1 MKTGIEIHHGKFSG
15 TFVCPHRNLGFICVS
30 AVTSHSTWLLFWED
44 VKGNWSGV
52 VVRSEAEG
60 PKLREGQG
68 KKKRAQG
75 SMRNKECWNEKS
87 LGWGKGRALW
97 KGSCGYQG
105 KGEGGPEMCLQAPQ
119 PSTNVLQNE
128 NKSCLKIPFYSG
140 WVKRNSGFYLSR
152 GNAEPMHFSPGGAG
166 ALKWL
171 LSQGPRPMNC
181 KLESEHCS
189 LHPSLHQWICH

>member
-1 MKTGIEIHHGKFSG
+1 MKTGLEIHHGKFSG

-30 AVTSHSTWLLFWED
+30 VVASHSTWLLFWED

-68 KKKRAQG
+68 KKKRAQS

-105 KGEGGPEMCLQAPQ
+105 KGEGGPEMCFQAPQ

-128 NKSCLKIPFYSG
+128 NKSCLSYKMKTSHVWRSLFTQVEWNETVVSIWAEEMLNRCTSAQEVLEPWSDSFH
-140 WVKRNSGFYLSR
+140 R
-152 GNAEPMHFSPGGAG
+152 GHAPWTAS
-166 ALKWL
+166 
-171 LSQGPRPMNC
+171 
-181 KLESEHCS
+181 
-189 LHPSLHQWICH
+189 